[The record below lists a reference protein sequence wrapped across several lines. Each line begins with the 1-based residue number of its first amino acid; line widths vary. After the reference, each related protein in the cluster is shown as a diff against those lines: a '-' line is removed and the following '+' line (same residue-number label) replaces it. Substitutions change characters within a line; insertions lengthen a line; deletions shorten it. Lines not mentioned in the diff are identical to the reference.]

1 MLAAFQVVGLM
12 GATWSN
18 SPSPRAEQSQV
29 VRIPSVSP
37 PLAAGESATSRV
49 ALDEAIQH
57 GSRLALD
64 EASRFDSPEF
74 YYDPTKPGPLT
85 AAKLAYDKAVN
96 RARLQLEAAYKANEN
111 KLDGITRHIDEEKQL
126 FYSKDRAAH
135 RQRRAE
141 IYAINA
147 FLRERERR
155 RYEAYS
161 RQMERNALEW
171 TTPIAPSTEEAES
184 PREAD
189 AALAAAEKAAAEA
202 ASAEVAAA
210 VAAAAAE
217 AAVAAV
223 AAAAAAEAA
232 AAEKAAAEAAAAEA
246 TVPTIVHVPSYEP
259 SYEPGT
265 AAWLVES
272 IRQCV
277 TGEHSKGEVCGRD
290 ALRPIRDLAA
300 AGHEHPRSPQPRSPQ
315 TLELQS
321 AATESVLAPH
331 KGMDDDWTRPS
342 SAALRVWTEGTPVSR
357 TSSMERKPKGVDVAE
372 PEAPAES
379 SARSGRHNSPT
390 AAIAAAKATAESNV
404 WAWQRSKEVA
414 ADAPEFAHP
423 ERLTPSEAFELA
435 VARAKRELNR
445 ASAAAVRAKE
455 EQRARED
462 AKRMQTIALTA
473 VAAVKF
479 AHMSHLSSSIGPR
492 LAGRLSPTTTPV

>member
-1 MLAAFQVVGLM
+1 MA
-12 GATWSN
+12 S
-18 SPSPRAEQSQV
+18 
-29 VRIPSVSP
+29 IPCVLP
-37 PLAAGESATSRV
+37 PHVAGDSTSSRV

-57 GSRLALD
+57 GSRLALE
-64 EASRFDSPEF
+64 EASRSESPEF

-161 RQMERNALEW
+161 RQMERNAFEW

-210 VAAAAAE
+210 VAAAAAAAA
-217 AAVAAV
+217 AAV
-223 AAAAAAEAA
+223 AAAAEAA
-232 AAEKAAAEAAAAEA
+232 AAEKAAAEAAAAAAAEA
-246 TVPTIVHVPSYEP
+246 PVPVPTVVHVPSYEP

-277 TGEHSKGEVCGRD
+277 TGEHSKGADCGGD
-290 ALRPIRDLAA
+290 APRSIRDKAA
-300 AGHEHPRSPQPRSPQ
+300 AGHERPRSPQPRSPQ
-315 TLELQS
+315 PRSPQPVDLQS
-321 AATESVLAPH
+321 VATESVLVPH
-331 KGMDDDWTRPS
+331 KGMDEDWTRPS
-342 SAALRVWTEGTPVSR
+342 SAAMRVWTENDRTEGPPVWTEGPPVSR
-357 TSSMERKPKGVDVAE
+357 TTSMERKPNGADVAE

-379 SARSGRHNSPT
+379 SARSGRHNSPAST
-390 AAIAAAKATAESNV
+390 RAAAKVTAESSV

-492 LAGRLSPTTTPV
+492 LAGRLSPTATPV

>member
-1 MLAAFQVVGLM
+1 
-12 GATWSN
+12 
-18 SPSPRAEQSQV
+18 
-29 VRIPSVSP
+29 
-37 PLAAGESATSRV
+37 V

-57 GSRLALD
+57 GSRLALE
-64 EASRFDSPEF
+64 EASRSESPEF

-161 RQMERNALEW
+161 RQMERNAFEW

-210 VAAAAAE
+210 VAAAAAAAA
-217 AAVAAV
+217 AAV
-223 AAAAAAEAA
+223 AAAAEAA
-232 AAEKAAAEAAAAEA
+232 AAEKAAAEAAAAAAAEA
-246 TVPTIVHVPSYEP
+246 PVPVPTVVHVPSYEP

-277 TGEHSKGEVCGRD
+277 TGEHSKGAGCGGD
-290 ALRPIRDLAA
+290 APRSIRDKAA
-300 AGHEHPRSPQPRSPQ
+300 AGHERPRSPQPRSPQ
-315 TLELQS
+315 PRSPQPVDLQS

-331 KGMDDDWTRPS
+331 KGMDEDWTRPS
-342 SAALRVWTEGTPVSR
+342 SAAMRVWTEDDRTEGPPVWTEGPPFSR
-357 TSSMERKPKGVDVAE
+357 TTSMERKPNGADVAE

-379 SARSGRHNSPT
+379 SARSGRHNSPAST
-390 AAIAAAKATAESNV
+390 RAAAKVTAESSV

-492 LAGRLSPTTTPV
+492 LAGRLSPTATPV